1 MESSQPNLIT
11 SSPSQSY
18 RWYILTLVVLT
29 GMVVVAIPS
38 MGVTVLAQEIAADL
52 NLDLVQVGVIW
63 SVGAL
68 LGIVTSLLGGAIGD
82 RVGPRRVLVVG
93 TLLAGLLGAARALV
107 DGFWPLTILMLLL
120 GGVFPVIVT
129 NVLKVLGQWFPP
141 HQLGFANGAQAM
153 SMALGFMLG
162 SLLSATT
169 FSPLLGGWR
178 NVMIAYGLIG
188 AAFSIPWFFARTS
201 TAHDSAGESLSVR
214 DALRHVIGLKNIW
227 LLGLGFLGVGGA
239 VQGALGYLPLY
250 LRGEGWTP
258 IQADGALSA
267 FHTISMILVMP
278 IALWSDRLKSR
289 KPLLLIAG
297 LMIASGFGLLSFV
310 SGALVWAAVLLSG
323 SVRDA
328 FMAIFFTTTMQSEKV
343 GPLYAGTAVGFTL
356 ALSNIGN
363 FIAPPVGNSLAG
375 LWPGA
380 PFAFWSLLAVLGVIC
395 LSFVK
400 EKARAR
406 TAG

>member
-1 MESSQPNLIT
+1 
-11 SSPSQSY
+11 
-18 RWYILTLVVLT
+18 
-29 GMVVVAIPS
+29 
-38 MGVTVLAQEIAADL
+38 
-52 NLDLVQVGVIW
+52 
-63 SVGAL
+63 
-68 LGIVTSLLGGAIGD
+68 
-82 RVGPRRVLVVG
+82 
-93 TLLAGLLGAARALV
+93 
-107 DGFWPLTILMLLL
+107 
-120 GGVFPVIVT
+120 
-129 NVLKVLGQWFPP
+129 
-141 HQLGFANGAQAM
+141 
-153 SMALGFMLG
+153 
-162 SLLSATT
+162 
-169 FSPLLGGWR
+169 
-178 NVMIAYGLIG
+178 
-188 AAFSIPWFFARTS
+188 
-201 TAHDSAGESLSVR
+201 
-214 DALRHVIGLKNIW
+214 
-227 LLGLGFLGVGGA
+227 
-239 VQGALGYLPLY
+239 
-250 LRGEGWTP
+250 
-258 IQADGALSA
+258 
-267 FHTISMILVMP
+267 
-278 IALWSDRLKSR
+278 LKSR